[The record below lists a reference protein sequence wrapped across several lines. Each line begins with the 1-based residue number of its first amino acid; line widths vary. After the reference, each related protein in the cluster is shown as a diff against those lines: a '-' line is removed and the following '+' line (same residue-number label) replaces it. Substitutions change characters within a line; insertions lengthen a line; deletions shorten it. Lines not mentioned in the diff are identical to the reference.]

1 MQVILTCDVKG
12 QGKKDQIVNVSD
24 GYARNFLLPRG
35 LAVPADKKAIND
47 IQNREASRLHRIE
60 VERAEATALAERLA
74 GVLVKIKMGAGADGR
89 LYGSVT
95 PKDISEA
102 LEAQHGIVIDRRKIN
117 VTTPIKAYGSYILD
131 VKLFTDVTGRINVL
145 VCEA

>member
-24 GYARNFLLPRG
+24 GYARNFLLPKG

-60 VERAEATALAERLA
+60 VERAEATALAEKLG

-95 PKDISEA
+95 PKDISAA

-117 VTTPIKAYGSYILD
+117 VANPIKAYGNYTLD

-145 VCEA
+145 VCEG

>member
-145 VCEA
+145 VYEA

>member
-24 GYARNFLLPRG
+24 GYARNFLFPKG
-35 LAVPADKKAIND
+35 LAVPADKKAIKD
-47 IQNREASRLHRIE
+47 IENREASRLHRIE
-60 VERAEATALAERLA
+60 VERAEATALAEKLG

-95 PKDISEA
+95 PKDVAEA
-102 LEAQHGIVIDRRKIN
+102 LEKQHGIVIDRRKIN
-117 VTTPIKAYGSYILD
+117 VANPIKAYGNYTLD

-145 VCEA
+145 VCEG